1 MDNNT
6 SVCVEHK
13 NIGSLTKHLDCHRR
27 VQLSRSIHFETQKTS
42 RTGFIYRSSTNRR
55 EIEISLI
62 RAKNGTKMELRPRR
76 SRQKPQSQKFPAATS
91 FSWGDLPLEVREII
105 LKKLEDDY
113 DGVPEEGR
121 QRCAAYA
128 SVCSEWQKFFEKIV
142 FKKFVLHESDLD
154 GFERIVKRRTGS
166 EETRKSAKAPKRLKP
181 VAGALSSTV
190 SRMPRI
196 QHIWLRVG
204 LRHYGCPECSG
215 AQSPKEVV
223 R

>member
-1 MDNNT
+1 
-6 SVCVEHK
+6 
-13 NIGSLTKHLDCHRR
+13 
-27 VQLSRSIHFETQKTS
+27 
-42 RTGFIYRSSTNRR
+42 
-55 EIEISLI
+55 
-62 RAKNGTKMELRPRR
+62 MELRPRR
-76 SRQKPQSQKFPAATS
+76 SRKNNPGRKLPAVTRFP
-91 FSWGDLPLEVREII
+91 WYGLPLPVQHTI
-105 LKKLEDDY
+105 LKELVGDY
-113 DGVPEEGR
+113 EGVSEEGR
-121 QRCAAYA
+121 QSCAAYA

-142 FKKFVLHESDLD
+142 FKKFVLHESDLE

-166 EETRKSAKAPKRLKP
+166 AGTRKSIEAPKRPKL

-190 SRMPRI
+190 SRMPRV